1 MKVFNSI
8 STISVGVIAL
18 AFASCTPT
26 QNANTAATTPA
37 ANPYGVPQATG
48 AQGAYPTTQ
57 STVYP
62 TTAATAPTY
71 EAPPAYTSPAA
82 SAPAS
87 SGQSYTVQKGDTL
100 WGISRKYNT
109 TVGAIQSANGIS
121 GSNILAGQTL
131 QIP

>member
-1 MKVFNSI
+1 MKEFTSPPII
-8 STISVGVIAL
+8 SLGVIAL
-18 AFASCTPT
+18 AFASCAPT
-26 QNANTAATTPA
+26 QVPNAAAAPV
-37 ANPYGVPQATG
+37 ANSYGVPQATTS
-48 AQGAYPTTQ
+48 AQGAYPTTS

-62 TTAATAPTY
+62 VTTTTAPVVTPSDPVYSSTTAP
-71 EAPPAYTSPAA
+71 S
-82 SAPAS
+82 S

-109 TVGAIQSANGIS
+109 SVGAIQSANGIS